1 MRNGQSSCNGSMLL
15 RLRCLVDYFAALFL
29 VQWQRLYLAETLF
42 LLETVSRLQGL
53 FVVILVGLVMVLV
66 SFLAL
71 LDLMLNEFCASF
83 IVL

>member
-1 MRNGQSSCNGSMLL
+1 MLL
-15 RLRCLVDYFAALFL
+15 RLLCLVGYFAALFL

-42 LLETVSRLQGL
+42 LLEAVSRLQGL
-53 FVVILVGLVMVLV
+53 IVVMVLV

>member
-1 MRNGQSSCNGSMLL
+1 MLL
-15 RLRCLVDYFAALFL
+15 RLLCLVDYFAALFL

-42 LLETVSRLQGL
+42 LLEAVSRLQGL
-53 FVVILVGLVMVLV
+53 IVVMVLV

>member
-1 MRNGQSSCNGSMLL
+1 MLF

-42 LLETVSRLQGL
+42 LLEAVSRLQGL
-53 FVVILVGLVMVLV
+53 IVVMVLV

-71 LDLMLNEFCASF
+71 LDLMLNEFRASF

>member
-1 MRNGQSSCNGSMLL
+1 MLL
-15 RLRCLVDYFAALFL
+15 RLSCLVDYFAALFL

-42 LLETVSRLQGL
+42 LLEAVSRLQGL
-53 FVVILVGLVMVLV
+53 IVVMVLV

-71 LDLMLNEFCASF
+71 LDLMLNEFRASF